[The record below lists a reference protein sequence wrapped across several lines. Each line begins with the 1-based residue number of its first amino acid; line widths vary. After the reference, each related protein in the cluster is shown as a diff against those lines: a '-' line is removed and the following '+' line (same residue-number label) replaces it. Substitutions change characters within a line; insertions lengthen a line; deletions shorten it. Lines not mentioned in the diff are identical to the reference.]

1 MGGLVTLMARFED
14 DSQVVVKVSTSEIG
28 GTWNSIAM
36 LDESNFK
43 STFAAKG
50 HKYEPAISCGQHR
63 DYDDDGSAF
72 APYHYGLIFFDFK
85 EREVFSA
92 NDYCRYALLSSYF
105 IRHECLVWPR
115 NDIDH
120 LMASWSL
127 EPAVNAGA
135 IITYEGEQIVY
146 PIGDVNAVRTKIAGF
161 DPLSLSREQIM
172 ERLDSAAQVRNRS
185 DLNDV
190 KISIPDWIITN
201 GDNRKHYIRAVLQYC
216 LEQNLLTPLDIECWE
231 EHLAEL

>member
-14 DSQVVVKVSTSEIG
+14 DSRVAVKVSTSEIG
-28 GTWNSIAM
+28 GTWNSVAM

-43 STFAAKG
+43 STLAAKG
-50 HKYEPAISCGQHR
+50 HKYSPANSCSQHR

-85 EREVFSA
+85 EKEVFSA

-105 IRHECLVWPR
+105 IRHECLVWPSA
-115 NDIDH
+115 DIDH

-135 IITYEGEQIVY
+135 IITCEGGPIVY
-146 PIGDVNAVRTKIAGF
+146 PAGDVNAVRTKIAGF

-172 ERLDSAAQVRNRS
+172 ERLDSAAQMK
-185 DLNDV
+185 DHTYLNDV
-190 KISIPDWIITN
+190 KISMPDWIITN

>member
-14 DSQVVVKVSTSEIG
+14 GSKVAVKVSTSEIG

-36 LDESNFK
+36 LDELNFK
-43 STFAAKG
+43 RTLAAKG
-50 HKYEPAISCGQHR
+50 HQYSPATSCDQHR
-63 DYDDDGSAF
+63 DYDDHRAAF

-85 EREVFSA
+85 EKEVFSA
-92 NDYCRYALLSSYF
+92 NDYCHYALLSSYF
-105 IRHECLVWPR
+105 IRHECLVWPGS
-115 NDIDH
+115 DVDH

-135 IITYEGEQIVY
+135 IFTYAGEQIAY
-146 PIGDVNAVRTKIAGF
+146 PVGDVNAVRAKIAGF
-161 DPLSLSREQIM
+161 EPSSLSREQIM
-172 ERLDSAAQVRNRS
+172 ERLDSAAQVRNHS

-190 KISIPDWIITN
+190 RISIPDWIITN
-201 GDNRKHYIRAVLQYC
+201 GDNRKHYIKPVLEYC
-216 LEQNLLTPLDIECWE
+216 LEQDLLTPLDIACWE